1 MKLIAELPRIKT
13 VVKVQLFLV
22 MIIVALIV
30 EIALSKP

>member
-22 MIIVALIV
+22 TIIVALIV